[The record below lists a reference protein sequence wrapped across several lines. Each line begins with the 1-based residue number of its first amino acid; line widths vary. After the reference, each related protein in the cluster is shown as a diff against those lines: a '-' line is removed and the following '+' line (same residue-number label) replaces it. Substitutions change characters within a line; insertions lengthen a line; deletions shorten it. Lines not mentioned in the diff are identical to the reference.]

1 MKRIALVVAF
11 ISCALYN
18 VAAQSDQKLSL
29 GVGVLSHA
37 YLKQFVE
44 NFTIVDYWFPGE
56 HDHGTY
62 RYQDRFMHSVPLT
75 ASLHYECTVGKH
87 FGFGMC
93 FTYDYMRMH
102 HDTEIWTENG
112 TTTRY
117 DGEICTQWEISN
129 ETGSIYRHTFNL
141 MPEVTIYWFKKR
153 HVALY
158 SQVAA
163 GIRFNVE
170 KETIDYSNRETTSL
184 QEKHFTC
191 HISVAGV
198 EVGGSSWRGYATLGY
213 GAQGISQIGVK
224 HTFQGIN
231 KGEKD
236 ED

>member
-1 MKRIALVVAF
+1 MKRLLLEVVFMASALFNA
-11 ISCALYN
+11 
-18 VAAQSDQKLSL
+18 AAQSEQKLSL
-29 GVGVLSHA
+29 GVGMLSHS

-44 NFTIVDYWFPGE
+44 NFTLVDYWFPGE

-93 FTYDYMRMH
+93 FTYDYMRMD
-102 HDTEIWTENG
+102 HDTEIWTSIGDEPMDNG
-112 TTTRY
+112 DTRTIWDVNHEY
-117 DGEICTQWEISN
+117 GK
-129 ETGSIYRHTFNL
+129 IYRHIFNI

-163 GIRFNVE
+163 GVRFNME
-170 KETIDYSNRETTSL
+170 KETIDFTERETTSL
-184 QEKHFTC
+184 TERHFTC
-191 HISVAGV
+191 HVSA
-198 EVGGSSWRGYATLGY
+198 VGAEFGGRAWRGYAQIGY
-213 GAQGISQIGVK
+213 GAQGISQVGVK
-224 HTFQGIN
+224 HTFQGID
-231 KGEKD
+231 KSEKE